1 MGGTARGPHL
11 DLHVWR
17 RSAQRWSAASRPT
30 PTFTPSRPQILYGVR
45 KRIAD
50 ADVKVLDVVDGFL
63 QQSGDMAVV
72 EAVDDVAPAAVAG
85 HQANVAQ
92 QSKLVGNGGL
102 FHFDCR
108 RQFCY
113 GAR

>member
-1 MGGTARGPHL
+1 MDGLNRLRATARPVRGA
-11 DLHVWR
+11 DR
-17 RSAQRWSAASRPT
+17 RHEWSAASRPT
-30 PTFTPSRPQILYGVR
+30 RTFAPSRVQTLDRVR

-72 EAVDDVAPAAVAG
+72 EPVDDVAPAAVAG

-92 QSKLVGNGGL
+92 EPELVGDGGL
-102 FHFDCR
+102 FHSYR
-108 RQFCY
+108 GR
-113 GAR
+113 